1 MPIAMILSKTHAV
14 WITGVIIL
22 LAMFRLVPHPPNV
35 TPIAAMALFSGAV
48 FGNRVLAY
56 LVPLAAMWLS
66 DLVLGL
72 HTTILYVYA
81 GVAITVLIG
90 STLQNITIFR
100 VGTVAVLASIVFYL
114 LTNFGA
120 WLHHDM
126 YPQNATGLL
135 QAYVAGLPFLRNA
148 LLANLVFAYIVF
160 YGLAWLKS
168 IFPSSSSIPN

>member
-1 MPIAMILSKTHAV
+1 MILSKTHAV

-48 FGNRVLAY
+48 FANRVLAY

-148 LLANLVFAYIVF
+148 LLANLVFAYLVF

-168 IFPSSSSIPN
+168 IFLSSSSIPN